1 VRKIWEEMQ
10 TYTLKFVMVGDS
22 GVGKSQLLRRF
33 GRKDFS
39 HDPKSTLNMEF
50 STRDIP
56 FERCIVKAQIWDTV
70 GQERFESLTKAYY
83 RDAMGAL
90 LIYDVTSKQS
100 FENMKTVWHK
110 QLRDYGHER
119 MQIVLV
125 GNKQD
130 TRGDD
135 SKRQV
140 SIKDASDFARANK
153 MDFAETSALSNC
165 NVETVFRRMILSV
178 APVIPDISHHLELTD
193 LPEGWI
199 HVSRTDASGISG
211 AGSPKSAKANEVEST
226 DSLLPKNEDADEIIE
241 QYMNYWTGEI
251 TQIDPT
257 GPAESGMIVIA
268 DPRQSKASAS
278 FCQQTTRTSLNLAN
292 KDDVHS
298 GDVQIA
304 GANSEDDIDIDGS
317 LKGKCNNCNIL

>member
-1 VRKIWEEMQ
+1 
-10 TYTLKFVMVGDS
+10 MVGDS

-90 LIYDVTSKQS
+90 LIYDITNKHS

-110 QLRDYGHER
+110 QLKDYGHER

-125 GNKQD
+125 GNKHD
-130 TRGDD
+130 DEGDE

-140 SIKDASDFARANK
+140 SIKEASDFARANK
-153 MDFAETSALSNC
+153 MDFAETSALSNT
-165 NVETVFRRMILSV
+165 NVEAAFRRMILSV
-178 APVIPDISHHLELTD
+178 APVIPDISAHLELTD
-193 LPEGWI
+193 LPDGWI
-199 HVSRTDASGISG
+199 HVSRTDASCVSG
-211 AGSPKSAKANEVEST
+211 SASPKSPNANVEST
-226 DSLLPKNEDADEIIE
+226 GSLLPKDEDGEDMTEH
-241 QYMNYWTGEI
+241 YMNYWTGEI
-251 TQIDPT
+251 TQTDPT
-257 GPAESGMIVIA
+257 GPAESGMIVKS
-268 DPRQSKASAS
+268 DPRQSTVSSS
-278 FCQQTTRTSLNLAN
+278 FYQRTSLSLTS
-292 KDDVHS
+292 KDDVHPGELHIGASS
-298 GDVQIA
+298 G
-304 GANSEDDIDIDGS
+304 EDDVNIDGS